1 MNSRGGFPPYALI
14 RACCGFRRGGGSGNG
29 CRSWCGGFHGRCRR
43 RGLCGAGREN
53 TGNKFDKENSDGN
66 EYDNGKNRRK
76 RAASIGFGLVHGFH
90 ILNKNSRV
98 SPAMVTFSIAFSA
111 VSCYCCLNIIRC
123 VPLFRFLRPASA
135 SQPAAVLAFSLLGG
149 ASRTPPPTTCP
160 ADQSTRR
167 RKMRYRG
174 LFFED
179 RAEPATISRQ
189 ENPCNA

>member
-1 MNSRGGFPPYALI
+1 MAYYPRLRDMREDHDLTQQKLAEYLGMPQPQYFRYEQGLRDIPTDILI
-14 RACCGFRRGGGSGNG
+14 QLAKLYNTTTDYLL
-29 CRSWCGGFHGRCRR
+29 
-43 RGLCGAGREN
+43 GLTDDPVIPWR
-53 TGNKFDKENSDGN
+53 
-66 EYDNGKNRRK
+66 
-76 RAASIGFGLVHGFH
+76 
-90 ILNKNSRV
+90 
-98 SPAMVTFSIAFSA
+98 
-111 VSCYCCLNIIRC
+111 
-123 VPLFRFLRPASA
+123 
-135 SQPAAVLAFSLLGG
+135 QGG